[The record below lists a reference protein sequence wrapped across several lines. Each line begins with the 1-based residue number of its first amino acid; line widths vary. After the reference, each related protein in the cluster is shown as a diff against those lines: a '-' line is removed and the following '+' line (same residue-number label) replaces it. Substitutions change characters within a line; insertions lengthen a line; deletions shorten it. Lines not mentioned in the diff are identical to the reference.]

1 MSINLLL
8 AFSEVARLQT
18 FNDDRFGAYPIWMV
32 NYFFLTLLLE
42 VVAREVVVVVF
53 EINTYVEARTV
64 V

>member
-1 MSINLLL
+1 
-8 AFSEVARLQT
+8 
-18 FNDDRFGAYPIWMV
+18 MV

-42 VVAREVVVVVF
+42 VVAREVVVLVF